1 MPTKSEPFNLNVN
14 GRFQFDLQPS
24 EVQNLDLHSDG
35 NGHHHILIDGKA
47 YHLDDIEL
55 DYHNRHFI
63 FRIGGN
69 RYEVN
74 IADHY
79 DRLVKQLGLQKGG
92 HQKINAV
99 KAPMPGLVLNILVEP
114 GQDIQKGDA
123 IIILEAMKMENV
135 LKSAGDGRV
144 KAIKVQKGQP
154 VDKGQLLI
162 EME

>member
-1 MPTKSEPFNLNVN
+1 MPKSEPFNLNVN
-14 GRFQFDLQPS
+14 GRFQFDIQPS
-24 EVQNLDLHSDG
+24 EVQNFDIHSDG
-35 NGHHHILIDGKA
+35 NGHHHILLDGKA
-47 YHLDDIEL
+47 YRVDDIEL
-55 DYHNRHFI
+55 NYHQRQFI

-69 RYEVN
+69 RYEVQ

-79 DRLVKQLGLQKGG
+79 DRLVKQLGLNSGS

-135 LKSAGDGRV
+135 LKAAGDGRV

-154 VDKGQLLI
+154 VDKGMLLI

>member
-1 MPTKSEPFNLNVN
+1 MPKSEPFNLHVN
-14 GRFQFDLQPS
+14 GRFQFDFQPS
-24 EVQNLDLHSDG
+24 EVQNFDIHSDS
-35 NGHHHILIDGKA
+35 NGHHHILLDGKA
-47 YHLDDIEL
+47 YRVDDIEL
-55 DYHNRHFI
+55 DYNHRQFI

-69 RYEVN
+69 RYEVY

-79 DRLVKQLGLQKGG
+79 DRLVKQLGLNTSG

-114 GQDIQKGDA
+114 GQDVQKGDA

-135 LKSAGDGRV
+135 LKAAGDGRV
-144 KAIKVQKGQP
+144 KAIKVHKGQP
-154 VDKGQLLI
+154 VDKGMLLI